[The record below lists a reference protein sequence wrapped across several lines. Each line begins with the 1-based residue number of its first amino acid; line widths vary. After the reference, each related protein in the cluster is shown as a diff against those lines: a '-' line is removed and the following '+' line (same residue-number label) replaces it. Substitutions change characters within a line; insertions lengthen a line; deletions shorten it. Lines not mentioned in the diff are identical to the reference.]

1 MSHAGAAKPELQA
14 AFERFDRDGNGHID
28 EAEFA
33 DLVRSLGVDM
43 TPEKVQVAFLA
54 IDVNGNERIDY
65 SEFAAWWGRR
75 AAR

>member
-1 MSHAGAAKPELQA
+1 MSHAGAKEPELQA
-14 AFERFDRDGNGHID
+14 AFERFDRDRNGHID

-33 DLVRSLGVDM
+33 ELVRSLGVEM

-65 SEFAAWWGRR
+65 SEFAVWWGRR